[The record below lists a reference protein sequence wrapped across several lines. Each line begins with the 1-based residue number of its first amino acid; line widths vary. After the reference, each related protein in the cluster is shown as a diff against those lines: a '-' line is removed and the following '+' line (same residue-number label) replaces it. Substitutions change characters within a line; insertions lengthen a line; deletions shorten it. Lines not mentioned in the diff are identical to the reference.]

1 MTTHSIVPSGRP
13 AVAAFDRGIGTV
25 LVLHDERMT
34 EHPEDLPSSDSPSGS
49 DADLDGDE
57 PAPAEVVGTE
67 DDPAQLD
74 LSLDPRLENVDEY
87 RRETLDERLH
97 EEEPDR
103 AAQARE
109 PERDER

>member
-1 MTTHSIVPSGRP
+1 
-13 AVAAFDRGIGTV
+13 
-25 LVLHDERMT
+25 MT
-34 EHPEDLPSSDSPSGS
+34 EHLEDLPSNDSPSGS
-49 DADLDGDE
+49 DADLDSDE

-87 RRETLDERLH
+87 RRETLDDRLR

-103 AAQARE
+103 AAQAQE
-109 PERDER
+109 PDGGDR